1 MVARGSIVS
10 ESTEKDG
17 SAPDTRRAKRA
28 RIAAR
33 ARFREVGANPYEV
46 EIDDLSATGFRMISY
61 TRPRTGTR
69 IWVTL
74 PGLQSLAAV
83 VRRSEGTRH
92 GCEFIA
98 PLHPSVAQHLQSL
111 LKPKTSD

>member
-1 MVARGSIVS
+1 MPDQKYKTAIAS
-10 ESTEKDG
+10 
-17 SAPDTRRAKRA
+17 DTRRSKRV
-28 RIAAR
+28 RITAR

-74 PGLQSLAAV
+74 PGLQSLEAV
-83 VRRSEGTRH
+83 VRRTQGNNH
-92 GCEFIA
+92 GCEFTQ
-98 PLHPSVAQHLQSL
+98 PLHPSVAAHLQSL
-111 LKPKTSD
+111 LKARKAD

>member
-1 MVARGSIVS
+1 MPDQKHKTAIAS
-10 ESTEKDG
+10 
-17 SAPDTRRAKRA
+17 DTRRSQRV

-74 PGLQSLAAV
+74 PGLQSLEAV
-83 VRRSEGTRH
+83 VRRTQGNNH
-92 GCEFIA
+92 GCEFTQ
-98 PLHPSVAQHLQSL
+98 PLHPSVATHLQSL
-111 LKPKTSD
+111 LKARKAD

>member
-1 MVARGSIVS
+1 MPDPKN
-10 ESTEKDG
+10 KDAAA
-17 SAPDTRRAKRA
+17 SDTRRSKRV
-28 RIAAR
+28 RITAR

-74 PGLQSLAAV
+74 PGLQSLEAV
-83 VRRSEGTRH
+83 VRRSEGNNH

-111 LKPKTSD
+111 LKAKKPD

>member
-1 MVARGSIVS
+1 VS
-10 ESTEKDG
+10 DQKGKAT
-17 SAPDTRRAKRA
+17 SAPDTRRSTRA

-46 EIDDLSATGFRMISY
+46 EIDDLSASGFRMISY

-74 PGLQSLAAV
+74 PGLQSLEAV
-83 VRRSEGTRH
+83 VRRSEGNNH
-92 GCEFIA
+92 GCEFIV

-111 LKPKTSD
+111 LKPQRKD

>member
-1 MVARGSIVS
+1 VPDHKAK
-10 ESTEKDG
+10 TT
-17 SAPDTRRAKRA
+17 SAQDTRRSQRK

-33 ARFREVGANPYEV
+33 ARFREAGANPYEV

-61 TRPRTGTR
+61 TRPRAGTR

-74 PGLQSLAAV
+74 PGLQSLEAV
-83 VRRSEGTRH
+83 VRRSEGNNH
-92 GCEFIA
+92 GCEFIL

-111 LKPKTSD
+111 LQPRRLS